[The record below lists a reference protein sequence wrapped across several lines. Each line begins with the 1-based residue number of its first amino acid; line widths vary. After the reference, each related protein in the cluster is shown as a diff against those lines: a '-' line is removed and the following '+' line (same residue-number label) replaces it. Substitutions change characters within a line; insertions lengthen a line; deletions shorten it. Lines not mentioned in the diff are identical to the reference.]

1 VTRKDV
7 LLPAPR
13 IVQDHKNPAGKR
25 NLKINL
31 ITRRRA
37 QSEDQ
42 FDHQPA
48 SAV

>member
-13 IVQDHKNPAGKR
+13 VVKDHKNPAGKR

-31 ITRRRA
+31 ITCRQA

-42 FDHQPA
+42 FDHLPA
-48 SAV
+48 SAI